1 MAKPI
6 MIINYCI
13 SGMSRTSAINNLREL
28 QEVLEDSNANDEY
41 FTFILP
47 VNADSHIQVFYEKDY
62 DEIKYNDLKK
72 MVEEKIS
79 ALKDQPDCDEIEEF
93 DESLFEE
100 EPSGFKK
107 FLRKIGLK
115 WWERSSRPASTRN
128 CSNATAASR

>member
-13 SGMSRTSAINNLREL
+13 SGMSRTSAIDNLREL

-47 VNADSHIQVFYEKDY
+47 VNADSHIQVFYEKDF

-100 EPSGFKK
+100 EPSKFIK
-107 FLRKIGLK
+107 FLRKIGILPK
-115 WWERSSRPASTRN
+115 
-128 CSNATAASR
+128 